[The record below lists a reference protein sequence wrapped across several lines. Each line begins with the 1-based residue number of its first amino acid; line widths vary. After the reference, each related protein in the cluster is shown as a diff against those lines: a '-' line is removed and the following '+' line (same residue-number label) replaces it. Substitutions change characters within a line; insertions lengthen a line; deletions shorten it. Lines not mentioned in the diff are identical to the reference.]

1 MSGGRQTKVRR
12 QGVLNNVLT
21 FLWASQLCGFE
32 GQRGV
37 FMCNQVSTHYELS
50 FISLCCHWPVNGTSR
65 LELSRNKG
73 EEWKKLKWHLSVRP
87 TQREHRSVS
96 LQRNKMNHEKWD
108 IVRFLKLEEWLYY
121 VWVFFLFLFDAIFVC
136 CIHSATPL
144 QSHHTIGTNENRADE
159 AGDTD
164 WTRVTD
170 KWPHPRA
177 DACKMADGVMQR
189 PDREGSWVKWALFF
203 HEGGGQFW

>member
-12 QGVLNNVLT
+12 QGVLDNVLT
-21 FLWASQLCGFE
+21 FLRACGFE

-37 FMCNQVSTHYELS
+37 FMWNQVSTHYELS
-50 FISLCCHWPVNGTSR
+50 FTSLCCHWPVNGTSR

-73 EEWKKLKWHLSVRP
+73 EEWKKLKWYLSIRP

-108 IVRFLKLEEWLYY
+108 IVRFLKLEDWLYY
-121 VWVFFLFLFDAIFVC
+121 VCFFFFLMPFLSVAFTLQL
-136 CIHSATPL
+136 HSNHITGR
-144 QSHHTIGTNENRADE
+144 TIGTNENRAEE
-159 AGDTD
+159 AGETD

-189 PDREGSWVKWALFF
+189 PDREGSWVKCALFF
-203 HEGGGQFW
+203 HEGGGQLW